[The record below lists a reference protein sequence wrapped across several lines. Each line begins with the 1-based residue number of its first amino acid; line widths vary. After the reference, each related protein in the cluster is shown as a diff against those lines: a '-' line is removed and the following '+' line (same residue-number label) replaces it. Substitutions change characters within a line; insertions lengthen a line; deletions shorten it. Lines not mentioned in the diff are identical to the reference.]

1 MTRPPTNDRDLDAEF
16 DAFRQERNLRRQQRA
31 EPLRGL
37 GSDADVLREIEAAEM
52 EEARERQLSNDMLDF
67 FTAAKRKAAGIV
79 RHVTEV
85 AEEEASGR
93 ISREVEEFLSNLID
107 RATAFMQFMDLRHGT
122 GSGSEKHIEPDMH
135 NLVGRLLDEFRNEGT
150 AQLEDKHLGQDP
162 FKTDVDAVA
171 AELRAADER
180 SDESGLLAPTALVD
194 PLVEAIRREQ
204 ESEHESAPA
213 PAPVIMREQP
223 RKVARHSIEE
233 HLVAEV
239 HGTESPD
246 SEPHPLI
253 AWLGRDVEKVGA
265 VLRVLVQHDLIEKDE
280 ARGVYQALLS

>member
-1 MTRPPTNDRDLDAEF
+1 MTRPPTNDRDLESEF

-31 EPLRGL
+31 DPLRGL
-37 GSDADVLREIEAAEM
+37 GSDASVLREIDQAEM

-93 ISREVEEFLSNLID
+93 ISQEVEEFLSNLIE
-107 RATAFMQFMDLRHGT
+107 RATAFMQFMDLRRGT
-122 GSGSEKHIEPDMH
+122 GTGNEKHIEPDMH

-150 AQLEDKHLGQDP
+150 AQLGDKHLGQDP

-171 AELRAADER
+171 AELRAAEER
-180 SDESGLLAPTALVD
+180 SGESGLLASPSLVD
-194 PLVEAIRREQ
+194 PLAEAMRRGQ
-204 ESEHESAPA
+204 SSSKAAVA
-213 PAPVIMREQP
+213 PAPVTVREGPPKP
-223 RKVARHSIEE
+223 RQSIEN

-239 HGTESPD
+239 HGAAETEA
-246 SEPHPLI
+246 EVHPLI
-253 AWLGRDVEKVGA
+253 AWLGRDIEKVGA
-265 VLRVLVQHDLIEKDE
+265 VLRVLVQHDLIAKDE
-280 ARGVYQALLS
+280 ARVVYQALLS